1 MQYVHDLYKDHLVE
15 KGEAGELV
23 KLGHV
28 PEALE
33 LYVQQS
39 DWPKVLQSAVC
50 GCGIF
55 AHHSWFEQK

>member
-1 MQYVHDLYKDHLVE
+1 MMLQYVLDLYKDHLVE

-39 DWPKVLQSAVC
+39 DWPKVLLLQSAVR
-50 GCGIF
+50 GC
-55 AHHSWFEQK
+55 